1 MHHGGRDETYVPA
14 GGTVRLTVSIKAKP
28 LSAIP
33 TTGRVPWVLLP
44 CLAALPLA
52 AALGLRQHA
61 DLG

>member
-1 MHHGGRDETYVPA
+1 MPA
-14 GGTVRLTVSIKAKP
+14 GGTVRLAVSIKAKP

-33 TTGRVPWVLLP
+33 TTGRVPWVLLS

-52 AALGLRQHA
+52 AAALGLRRHA